1 MMIFIVFLD
10 FVKNYDLSCLDLCED
25 LMYLRNMNLLSKIK
39 RIRLENLPDF
49 LKNKYVITA
58 FIFLIWISFFDQNN
72 WFERLRN
79 MKQLKQLEEDKQYY
93 QAKIKEETRRL
104 EELQTDKENLEKFA
118 REQYLMK
125 KENEDI
131 FLIIEE

>member
-58 FIFLIWISFFDQNN
+58 FIFLVWISFFDQNN